1 MTDWVTRA
9 GQAHLKQKAE
19 AISFAAFTLADA
31 LDREVSGDEMI
42 AAALREAI
50 NQCQNGQGFIPAP
63 QLLLIAEILEKN
75 ND

>member
-1 MTDWVTRA
+1 MSNKLS
-9 GQAHLKQKAE
+9 QAAKAIMC
-19 AISFAAFTLADA
+19 AVDA
-31 LDREVSGDEMI
+31 LFDYSCPSDKEII